1 MSEIREFKTESK
13 RLLEMMINSIY
24 TNKEIFLRELI
35 SNASDAIDKYHYLSL
50 TNDTL
55 DRSREY
61 EINISIDKDNR
72 TLTIKDNGIGMT
84 KEELID
90 SLGTIA
96 KSGSLEF
103 MEKLKEKSDDEK
115 AKLEI
120 IGQFGVGFYSAYMV
134 ASKVEVVSKSPFS
147 DKAYKFTSNGTES
160 YEIDECDVN
169 FEGTEIKLFLRKD
182 NEGEEE
188 FDKYLDQYEI
198 SDLVKK
204 YSDYI
209 RYPIKM
215 EFETEK
221 PKKDAEGKE
230 IENEYEKVLEV
241 RTLNSMTPIWK
252 KKKSDVTSEELN
264 EFYKQKYYD
273 YQDPLTNIF
282 INIEGAL
289 NYTALIFIPKKAP
302 YDLYSDKYEK
312 GLQLYSKGVFI
323 MDKCKDLVPDYLRF
337 IKGLVDSNDL
347 SLNISRELLQQSK
360 ELADIS
366 KNVEK
371 RIISKLESMLKNERE
386 LYKEFF
392 NNYGINIKY
401 GIYDKYGLKKDLLKD
416 LVLYHTIN
424 QDDYVTFKEYVE
436 NMKDGQEFIYY
447 ASGKTK
453 EAILALPQMD
463 LIKKQGYDVLVLTDE
478 VDEFMISIMQEYDG
492 KKFKSIN
499 QGDLDLISDEEK
511 EKIKQ
516 QSEDKKSLL
525 EKLKEILADE
535 VKDVVLS
542 KRLETSPVCLVSDDG
557 LSFEME
563 KVMSQMPNAK
573 DIKATRILE
582 INPNHK
588 LFEAIENLYND
599 NDPLLAT
606 YAKLLYDQALL
617 IEGISISDPVAF
629 SNMMCELMV
638 KKAKY

>member
-13 RLLEMMINSIY
+13 RLLELMINSIY

-50 TNDTL
+50 TDDKL

-61 EINISIDKDNR
+61 EINIAIDKDLR

-103 MEKLKEKSDDEK
+103 MEKMKNAETSEES
-115 AKLEI
+115 KLEI

-134 ASKVEVVSKSPFS
+134 ASKVEVTTKSPYS
-147 DKAYKFTSNGTES
+147 EKAYRFTSNGTDN
-160 YEIDECDVN
+160 YEIEELEPT
-169 FEGTEIKLFLRKD
+169 FEGSEVKLYLRKD
-182 NEGEEE
+182 ETDENEY
-188 FDKYLDQYEI
+188 DRYLDQYEI

-215 EFETEK
+215 EFEVEK
-221 PKKDAEGKE
+221 QKKDEDGKD

-252 KKKSDVTSEELN
+252 KKKNEVTDEELN
-264 EFYKQKYYD
+264 SFYKQKYYD

-371 RIISKLESMLKNERE
+371 RIVSKLESMLKNERE

-416 LVLYHTIN
+416 LVLYHTVN
-424 QDDYVTFKEYVE
+424 EEDYVTLKEYVE
-436 NMKDGQEFIYY
+436 KMKEGQEFIYY

-463 LIKKQGYDVLVLTDE
+463 LIKKQGYDVLVLTDD
-478 VDEFMISIMQEYDG
+478 VDEFMINVMQEYDG

-499 QGDLDLISDEEK
+499 QGDLNLLSDEDK

-516 QSEDKKSLL
+516 QSEDKKPLL
-525 EKLKEILADE
+525 DKLKEILSND

-542 KRLETSPVCLVSDDG
+542 ERLETSPVCLVSEDG

-563 KVMSQMPNAK
+563 KVISQMPNAN
-573 DIKATRILE
+573 DLKATRILE
-582 INPNHK
+582 INPKHK

-599 NDPLLAT
+599 NDPMLET

-617 IEGISISDPVAF
+617 IEGIAIKDPVSF

-638 KKAKY
+638 KQAKY